1 MEFKGSRT
9 EQNLLTAF
17 SGESM
22 ARNKY
27 LFFAEKARQENHP
40 EVAELFE
47 KMAQNE
53 GVHGRLLYQ
62 RLKGIG
68 NSAAN
73 LQEAI
78 QGEYGEWSSMY
89 PSFAQIA
96 REEGFDDVGM
106 LFDQIS
112 KIEKDHEFRF
122 LAALAKLN
130 SAGSGE
136 AKSAAPAPKPAAS
149 AAPAAPAASAAPK
162 MVTVKGY
169 RCMFCGA
176 TYETRPDVCGVC
188 EAIGSFEPTTIQKR
202 VD

>member
-1 MEFKGSRT
+1 MDFQGSRT
-9 EQNLLTAF
+9 EQNLLAAF

-27 LFFAEKARQENHP
+27 LFFADKARQEGH
-40 EVAELFE
+40 EDVAELFE

-62 RLKGIG
+62 HLKGVG
-68 NSAAN
+68 TSAAN
-73 LQEAI
+73 LQDAI

-89 PSFAQIA
+89 PSFSQIA
-96 REEGFDDVGM
+96 REEGFEEIGM

-122 LAALAKLN
+122 LTALAKLN
-130 SAGSGE
+130 SA
-136 AKSAAPAPKPAAS
+136 KSAAS
-149 AAPAAPAASAAPK
+149 QQAAPTPAEPK
-162 MVTVKGY
+162 TVTVTGY

-176 TYETRPDVCGVC
+176 VYETRPDVCDVC
-188 EAIGSFEPTTIQKR
+188 QAIGSFEPTTFQKK

>member
-1 MEFKGSRT
+1 MNFKGSRT
-9 EQNLLTAF
+9 EQNLLAAF

-27 LFFAEKARQENHP
+27 LFFADKARQEGH
-40 EVAELFE
+40 EDVAELFE

-62 RLKGIG
+62 RLKGVG
-68 NSAAN
+68 TSAAN

-78 QGEYGEWSSMY
+78 QGEYGEWSNMY
-89 PSFAQIA
+89 PSFSQIA
-96 REEGFDDVGM
+96 REEGFEEVGM
-106 LFDQIS
+106 LFDQIA

-122 LAALAKLN
+122 LTALAKLN
-130 SAGSGE
+130 SAKSTT
-136 AKSAAPAPKPAAS
+136 AQPAPSAAPAQPQT
-149 AAPAAPAASAAPK
+149 
-162 MVTVKGY
+162 VTVQGY

-176 TYETRPDVCGVC
+176 VYETRPDVCDVC
-188 EAIGSFEPTTIQKR
+188 QAIGSFEPTTFQKK

>member
-1 MEFKGSRT
+1 MDFKGSRT
-9 EQNLLTAF
+9 EQNLMAAF

-27 LFFAEKARQENHP
+27 LFFAEKAKQEHHP

-47 KMAQNE
+47 QMAQNE

-62 RLKGIG
+62 RLKGVG

-96 REEGFDDVGM
+96 REEGFADIGL

-130 SAGSGE
+130 STDGAT
-136 AKSAAPAPKPAAS
+136 SAAPAAS
-149 AAPAAPAASAAPK
+149 TSAPAAPAAPET
-162 MVTVKGY
+162 VTVQGY

-176 TYETRPDVCGVC
+176 TYESRPDVCHVC
-188 EAIGSFEPTTIQKR
+188 QAIGSFEPTTIQKR
-202 VD
+202 MDH

>member
-1 MEFKGSRT
+1 MDFKGSRT
-9 EQNLLTAF
+9 EQNLLAAF

-27 LFFAEKARQENHP
+27 LFFAEKAKQENHP

-47 KMAQNE
+47 QMAQNE

-68 NSAAN
+68 SSSAN

-96 REEGFDDVGM
+96 REEGFEDIGQ
-106 LFDQIS
+106 LFDQIA

-122 LAALAKLN
+122 LAALAQLN
-130 SAGSGE
+130 KAGGE
-136 AKSAAPAPKPAAS
+136 KAAAPAVSKPQT
-149 AAPAAPAASAAPK
+149 
-162 MVTVKGY
+162 VTVQGY
-169 RCMFCGA
+169 RCIFCGA
-176 TYETRPDVCGVC
+176 TYENRPDVCGVC

-202 VD
+202 VDH

>member
-9 EQNLLTAF
+9 EQNLLAAF

-27 LFFAEKARQENHP
+27 LFFADKAKQEGHD

-47 KMAQNE
+47 KMARNE

-62 RLKGIG
+62 HLKGVG
-68 NSAAN
+68 SSSAN

-78 QGEYGEWSSMY
+78 QGEYGEWSSLY
-89 PSFAQIA
+89 PSFSQIA
-96 REEGFDDVGM
+96 REEGFEEVAT
-106 LFDQIS
+106 LFEQIS

-122 LAALAKLN
+122 LAALAKL
-130 SAGSGE
+130 SSG
-136 AKSAAPAPKPAAS
+136 KSPAPEKAAPAP
-149 AAPAAPAASAAPK
+149 APAEPQ
-162 MVTVKGY
+162 MVTVNGY

-176 TYETRPDVCGVC
+176 TYEKRPDVCGVC
-188 EAIGSFEPTTIQKR
+188 QAIGSFEPTTFQKK

>member
-1 MEFKGSRT
+1 MDLKGSRT
-9 EQNLLTAF
+9 EQNLMAAF

-27 LFFAEKARQENHP
+27 LFFAEKARQEGQP

-47 KMAQNE
+47 QMAQNE

-62 RLKGIG
+62 HLKGVG
-68 NSAAN
+68 SSAAN

-89 PSFAQIA
+89 PSFAQVA
-96 REEGFDDVGM
+96 REEGFESVGK
-106 LFDQIS
+106 LFDEIS

-122 LAALAKLN
+122 LTALTKLN
-130 SAGSGE
+130 SSTA
-136 AKSAAPAPKPAAS
+136 AAPK
-149 AAPAAPAASAAPK
+149 AAPAAPVQTAAPAPAPAPQV
-162 MVTVKGY
+162 VTVQGY

-176 TYETRPDVCGVC
+176 TYETRPDVCDVC
-188 EAIGSFEPTTIQKR
+188 QAIGSFEPTTIQKK
-202 VD
+202 VGT

>member
-1 MEFKGSRT
+1 MDFKGSRT
-9 EQNLLTAF
+9 EQNLLAAF

-27 LFFAEKARQENHP
+27 LFFAEKARQEHHP

-47 KMAQNE
+47 QMAQNE

-62 RLKGIG
+62 RLKGVG
-68 NSAAN
+68 SSSAN

-96 REEGFDDVGM
+96 REEGFEDIGL

-130 SAGSGE
+130 RAGGE
-136 AKSAAPAPKPAAS
+136 KA
-149 AAPAAPAASAAPK
+149 AAPAASAPKPAAPAAPQ
-162 MVTVKGY
+162 MVTVQGY

-176 TYETRPDVCGVC
+176 TYESRPDVCHVC
-188 EAIGSFEPTTIQKR
+188 QAIGSFEPTTIQKR
-202 VD
+202 VDN

>member
-1 MEFKGSRT
+1 MNLKGSRT
-9 EQNLLTAF
+9 EQNLLAAF

-27 LFFAEKARQENHP
+27 LFFAEKAKQEGHP

-53 GVHGRLLYQ
+53 GIHGRLLYQ
-62 RLKGIG
+62 YLKGVG

-89 PSFAQIA
+89 PSFAQVA
-96 REEGFDDVGM
+96 REEGFEEVGK

-122 LAALAKLN
+122 LSALTAL
-130 SAGSGE
+130 GSGSS
-136 AKSAAPAPKPAAS
+136 KNSTD
-149 AAPAAPAASAAPK
+149 APAAPVK
-162 MVTVKGY
+162 ERKIVTVQGY

-176 TYETRPDVCGVC
+176 TYEHRPDVCTVC
-188 EAIGSFEPTTIQKR
+188 KAIGSFETTTIQKK
-202 VD
+202 VED

>member
-1 MEFKGSRT
+1 MELKGSRT
-9 EQNLLTAF
+9 EQNLMSAF

-27 LFFAEKARQENHP
+27 LFFAEKARQEGQT
-40 EVAELFE
+40 EIAELFE
-47 KMAQNE
+47 QMAQNE
-53 GVHGRLLYQ
+53 GIHGKLLYQ

-68 NSAAN
+68 SSSAN

-96 REEGFDDVGM
+96 REEGFEAIGT
-106 LFDQIS
+106 LFEQIA

-122 LAALAKLN
+122 LAALSKLHS
-130 SAGSGE
+130 SAP
-136 AKSAAPAPKPAAS
+136 KSPAAAPAAAPS
-149 AAPAAPAASAAPK
+149 APDAAPAAPH
-162 MVTVKGY
+162 VTTVSGY

-176 TYETRPDVCGVC
+176 TYEERPDVCQVC
-188 EAIGSFEPTTIQKR
+188 QAIGSFEPTTIQKKL
-202 VD
+202 DT

>member
-9 EQNLLTAF
+9 EQNLLAAF

-27 LFFAEKARQENHP
+27 LFFAEKAKQEGQT

-62 RLKGIG
+62 HLHGIG
-68 NSAAN
+68 SSAAN

-96 REEGFDDVGM
+96 REEGFEDIGM
-106 LFDQIS
+106 LFEQIA

-122 LAALAKLN
+122 LAALAKL
-130 SAGSGE
+130 SAGG
-136 AKSAAPAPKPAAS
+136 AAAAPASAPA
-149 AAPAAPAASAAPK
+149 AAPAQPAAPQTT
-162 MVTVKGY
+162 TVKGY

-176 TYETRPDVCGVC
+176 IYEERPDVCGVC
-188 EAIGSFEPTTIQKR
+188 QAIGSFEPTTFQKQ
-202 VD
+202 VG

>member
-9 EQNLLTAF
+9 EQNLLAAF

-27 LFFAEKARQENHP
+27 LFFAEKARQENQP

-47 KMAQNE
+47 QMAQNE

-62 RLKGIG
+62 RLKGVG
-68 NSAAN
+68 SSTAN

-89 PSFAQIA
+89 PSFAQTA
-96 REEGFDDVGM
+96 REEGFEEVGL
-106 LFDQIS
+106 LFEQIS

-122 LAALAKLN
+122 LAALAKLSSTVGSKAQ
-130 SAGSGE
+130 SA
-136 AKSAAPAPKPAAS
+136 AAPAAPQPKP
-149 AAPAAPAASAAPK
+149 AAPAAPAAPK
-162 MVTVKGY
+162 MTTVQGY

-176 TYETRPDVCGVC
+176 TYETRPDVCHVC
-188 EAIGSFEPTTIQKR
+188 QAIGSFEPTTIQKR
-202 VD
+202 AD